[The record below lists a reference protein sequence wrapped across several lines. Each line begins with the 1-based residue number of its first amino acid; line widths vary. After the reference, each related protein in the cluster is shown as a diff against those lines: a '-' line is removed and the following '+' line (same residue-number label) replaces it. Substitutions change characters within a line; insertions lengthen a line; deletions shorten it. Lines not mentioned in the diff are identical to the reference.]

1 MPSLEAEI
9 SISIFAEYPQ
19 LFDRLFKHKQSSQN
33 FLENLKL
40 VQKPHFVLIA
50 IAPMFAYLLQTL
62 ICHSMYSLIYTCII
76 LLEYILYC
84 IIYIYQLYS
93 RMLLGSK
100 IPNIF
105 LVIHQHLHHQ
115 NFGLLY
121 KMTNTVSLK
130 FYRAK
135 ASWLLYAVGNPQV

>member
-1 MPSLEAEI
+1 
-9 SISIFAEYPQ
+9 
-19 LFDRLFKHKQSSQN
+19 
-33 FLENLKL
+33 
-40 VQKPHFVLIA
+40 
-50 IAPMFAYLLQTL
+50 MFAYLLQTL

-135 ASWLLYAVGNPQV
+135 ASWLLNAGSGEPPSIIEFGIVLMMHEWVGRSGHLKNFYCPKSLGTSWDEEIWKKKFVYHA